1 MNFDGLKNV
10 EWGPVAGQLMK
21 IGAPI
26 LGTVIG
32 GVPGAIAGNL
42 IGSLA
47 SAIGAPEATPES
59 ISTTLQDPAAQAC
72 GTFAPRYCTGK
83 LAPLRGTP
91 EYSSGN
97 WFSRKWL
104 AASLM
109 SRAMLFTSRTKPYRL
124 KPSTIKLL
132 SCGQTDPFW

>member
-47 SAIGAPEATPES
+47 SAIGAPDTTPEA
-59 ISTTLQDPAAQAC
+59 ISTTLQDPAAQAAARLQLDAAQKPV
-72 GTFAPRYCTGK
+72 GQVE
-83 LAPLRGTP
+83 LAIIG
-91 EYSSGN
+91 
-97 WFSRKWL
+97 
-104 AASLM
+104 AA
-109 SRAMLFTSRTKPYRL
+109 RRL
-124 KPSTIKLL
+124 LGL
-132 SCGQTDPFW
+132 